1 LMISKNDIR
10 AAVGLAFLLIVQIQ
24 AARISFAEELPPSL
38 YSEMEW
44 RMIGPF
50 RAGKVNGVAGV
61 PGNPAIYFMGADGGG
76 VWKTA
81 DGGVTWKPIF
91 DGGFAASIGAVV
103 VAPSNPNIL
112 YVGTGVNTIYG
123 DVSYGNGVYQSTD
136 GGETWARGLGGF
148 KTHRAHPGGSSK
160 PRHCAG
166 GGDRRRLRAE

>member
-1 LMISKNDIR
+1 MRNRAKRRTLMISKNDIR

-103 VAPSNPNIL
+103 VAPSNPN
-112 YVGTGVNTIYG
+112 
-123 DVSYGNGVYQSTD
+123 
-136 GGETWARGLGGF
+136 
-148 KTHRAHPGGSSK
+148 
-160 PRHCAG
+160 
-166 GGDRRRLRAE
+166 

>member
-1 LMISKNDIR
+1 MISKYDNR
-10 AAVGLAFLLIVQIQ
+10 GAVGLAFQLIVHNQ

-81 DGGVTWKPIF
+81 DGGVTR
-91 DGGFAASIGAVV
+91 SEERR
-103 VAPSNPNIL
+103 
-112 YVGTGVNTIYG
+112 VGKEG
-123 DVSYGNGVYQSTD
+123 
-136 GGETWARGLGGF
+136 R
-148 KTHRAHPGGSSK
+148 
-160 PRHCAG
+160 CG
-166 GGDRRRLRAE
+166 GGAGEG

>member
-1 LMISKNDIR
+1 MISKNDIR

-81 DGGVTWKPIF
+81 DGGVTWKPIL
-91 DGGFAASIGAVV
+91 DGGSVHRM
-103 VAPSNPNIL
+103 
-112 YVGTGVNTIYG
+112 
-123 DVSYGNGVYQSTD
+123 
-136 GGETWARGLGGF
+136 GELLWR
-148 KTHRAHPGGSSK
+148 HRIRTFFMWEREWTRFMATVPTET
-160 PRHCAG
+160 A
-166 GGDRRRLRAE
+166 